1 MKLFV
6 VNVGVNTA
14 DESKWGLRSPIFSD
28 DTFELV
34 PILERTHLHGRDGIL
49 NYADLPSVT
58 GRAKNLGDFIP
69 DRVRTQSAHND
80 PEFATFT
87 YGDIMSARAASLA
100 RAEPGDQL
108 WFLARLWD
116 RVGNHWTGTSDF
128 FFIGVFQVTHN
139 VVIPAG
145 TTPSQLSTEL
155 RERISQNANYRQV
168 AAGDVSRAVRI
179 VVGSTT
185 SSSRFH
191 MALRVTPKVA
201 GHIYAGERG
210 SDGFYRRDGIVLR
223 NKNGNPRTFER
234 LGSITRSVQP
244 FLDSRNS
251 GHPRYIEALAALAA
265 AAMIK

>member
-34 PILERTHLHGRDGIL
+34 PILERSHLHGRDGIL

-116 RVGNHWTGTSDF
+116 RVATHWTGTSGSF
-128 FFIGVFQVTHN
+128 SLGYFRSRRT
-139 VVIPAG
+139 
-145 TTPSQLSTEL
+145 LS
-155 RERISQNANYRQV
+155 
-168 AAGDVSRAVRI
+168 
-179 VVGSTT
+179 
-185 SSSRFH
+185 
-191 MALRVTPKVA
+191 
-201 GHIYAGERG
+201 
-210 SDGFYRRDGIVLR
+210 
-223 NKNGNPRTFER
+223 
-234 LGSITRSVQP
+234 
-244 FLDSRNS
+244 FLPGPLPRNS
-251 GHPRYIEALAALAA
+251 AQSCESASRRMPTTGRSLPVTFRGR
-265 AAMIK
+265 